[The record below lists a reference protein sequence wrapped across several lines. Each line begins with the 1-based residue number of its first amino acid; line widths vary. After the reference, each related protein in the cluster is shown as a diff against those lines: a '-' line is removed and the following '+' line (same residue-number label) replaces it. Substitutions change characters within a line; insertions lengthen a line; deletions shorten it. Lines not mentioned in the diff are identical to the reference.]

1 MLLKSIGV
9 FDVRL
14 ISQRRRPDGEEKK
27 SRKSEEEEEEE
38 EGKKSKMGTIE
49 RRALERFDIG
59 SSSGL
64 YLLQREKGWG
74 YRLTTTHQ

>member
-38 EGKKSKMGTIE
+38 GKKSKMGTIE
-49 RRALERFDIG
+49 REELWRD
-59 SSSGL
+59 
-64 YLLQREKGWG
+64 
-74 YRLTTTHQ
+74 LTLDHQVVSIYYNTSTWATPR

>member
-14 ISQRRRPDGEEKK
+14 ISQRRRRRRADGEEKK
-27 SRKSEEEEEEE
+27 SRKSEEEEVKN
-38 EGKKSKMGTIE
+38 GDYRE

-64 YLLQREKGWG
+64 SIYYNTSTWATPR
-74 YRLTTTHQ
+74 